1 MVIDISH
8 VTQRF
13 GATTALD
20 DVSLQVKHG
29 EVVALVGPSGAGKST
44 LLRLMT
50 SYIFPTAGTV
60 QIGGV
65 DTQEDSIRVRRM
77 IGYLPERD
85 AVYPEMRVME
95 YLSFR
100 ARLKGLTGRARQKK
114 LRELV
119 QRCGLG
125 GVERAL
131 MGSLSKGETRRV
143 LLADSLAGHPLVL
156 LLDEPTLG
164 LDPMNAERI
173 QSFFVAP
180 KDEGAVVFSTHD
192 WREAETLAT
201 RVAVLNAGR
210 LVAFESPAKMMADSG
225 TSDLR
230 GAVMKLVGKRGET

>member
-1 MVIDISH
+1 
-8 VTQRF
+8 
-13 GATTALD
+13 
-20 DVSLQVKHG
+20 
-29 EVVALVGPSGAGKST
+29 
-44 LLRLMT
+44 
-50 SYIFPTAGTV
+50 
-60 QIGGV
+60 
-65 DTQEDSIRVRRM
+65 
-77 IGYLPERD
+77 
-85 AVYPEMRVME
+85 
-95 YLSFR
+95 
-100 ARLKGLTGRARQKK
+100 
-114 LRELV
+114 
-119 QRCGLG
+119 
-125 GVERAL
+125 
-131 MGSLSKGETRRV
+131 
-143 LLADSLAGHPLVL
+143 LAGHPLVL